1 MNMVEISAPV
11 LVSCDWLAEH
21 LDDTDVR
28 IIEVSSSPDDA
39 VYREGHIPGAV
50 WWFWKDALWHPTD
63 REFVTPEQLA
73 RRLGALGVTPQTTIV
88 IYGNPV
94 QFGTYAFWALQM
106 AGHQQLRLLDGGR
119 KCWVE
124 QGRPLTQDIPSF
136 EPVPYLPGNA
146 ELSSR
151 VGRDDIRSRLGQPGR
166 LLLDVRS
173 PEEFSGERVSGPP

>member
-1 MNMVEISAPV
+1 MNMVETSAPV

-106 AGHQQLRLLDGGR
+106 AGASETEASGRRPEVLGGTGPALDPGYTQL
-119 KCWVE
+119 
-124 QGRPLTQDIPSF
+124 
-136 EPVPYLPGNA
+136 
-146 ELSSR
+146 
-151 VGRDDIRSRLGQPGR
+151 
-166 LLLDVRS
+166 
-173 PEEFSGERVSGPP
+173 